1 MNYEPKFIVDFMC
14 GRLAKWLRILGYDA
28 KFSRDISRNKILMDS
43 LRENRIILTRDT
55 RLSSKKAYKIIL
67 IKSDKI
73 REQVSQ
79 VVKELQL
86 KLEKEKFFSRCSICN
101 IYVQPIEKHN
111 VKDKV
116 PQYVYNIID
125 EFFYCPECNRIYWQ
139 GSHYTLFL
147 EEVEKNLKK

>member
-1 MNYEPKFIVDFMC
+1 
-14 GRLAKWLRILGYDA
+14 
-28 KFSRDISRNKILMDS
+28 
-43 LRENRIILTRDT
+43 
-55 RLSSKKAYKIIL
+55 
-67 IKSDKI
+67 
-73 REQVSQ
+73 QVSQ

-86 KLEKEKFFSRCSICN
+86 KLDKEKFFSRCSICN